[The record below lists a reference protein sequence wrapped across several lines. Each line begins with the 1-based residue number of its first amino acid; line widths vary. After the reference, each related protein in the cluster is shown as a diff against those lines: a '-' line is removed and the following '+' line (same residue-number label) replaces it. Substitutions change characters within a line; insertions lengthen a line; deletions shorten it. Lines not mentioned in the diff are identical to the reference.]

1 VDRHTDGEAPVAAHR
16 EVRSELGGISL
27 EWLAVAALVV
37 VVLGAIVTTN
47 AAQRMGESFAYAAC
61 RVISTVADVGGCTA
75 PGDGGGPTGPT
86 AEPVTITCLD
96 SRTSEN
102 AGGNVTLFSARVD
115 SDLAYQID
123 RMSDGTYDVTLQ
135 FSGGLAAEAMAGG
148 KLGSDELGFREG
160 RQGSIRAGAGGEIAP
175 VYSFDDL
182 QQAEDFAGSARDLV
196 AGPMDDAWDLRTL
209 IPFYGPGRIAY
220 NQYDR
225 ISSFEPPPPSRL
237 RVEGGIDIAA
247 DGSLYRSGA
256 GVEGLLSRG
265 QSLGADIDLETG
277 HTTVYVALDGE
288 VAGQLGLDATP
299 ARAAGGAGGS
309 GQLDGEVVVAVTV
322 DEDLNPTELGIGA
335 TLSGSGGFTGFGDAD
350 LEGIFAGFDGD
361 LGVDLQSEQHDAF
374 ALSGTATLDLTDPR
388 AGEVGNGLLDAL
400 RSASP
405 SDLAAAGGDLRD
417 HLQTQTDLEA
427 QLHVGDRGSF
437 GFDAAGGKGLTF
449 GFGFET
455 GRSDMEFAGA
465 WHRPPG
471 GSFGEALC
479 G

>member
-1 VDRHTDGEAPVAAHR
+1 VDRDTDVDATVAGSR
-16 EVRSELGGISL
+16 DRRSELGGISL
-27 EWLAVAALVV
+27 EWLAVAALVI

-61 RVISTVADVGGCTA
+61 RVISTVADVGGCSA
-75 PGDGGGPTGPT
+75 PGGDGGPADPT

-102 AGGNVTLFSARVD
+102 AGGNVTLFSVRVD
-115 SDLAYQID
+115 SDLAYQVD
-123 RMSDGTYDVTLQ
+123 RLSDGTYDVTLQ

-148 KLGSDELGFREG
+148 KLGSDELGLREG
-160 RQGSIRAGAGGEIAP
+160 RQGSIRAGADGEIAP
-175 VYSFDDL
+175 VYRFDDL
-182 QQAEDFAGSARDLV
+182 QQAEDFAASARDLV
-196 AGPMDDAWDLRTL
+196 AGPMDDAWNWRTL
-209 IPFYGPGRIAY
+209 IPVYGPGRIAY

-225 ISSFEPPPPSRL
+225 VANFDPPPPARL
-237 RVEGGIDIAA
+237 RVEGGVDIAA

-277 HTTVYVALDGE
+277 DTTVYVALDGE

-299 ARAAGGAGGS
+299 APAVGGAGGS
-309 GQLDGEVVVAVTV
+309 GQLDGEVVVALTV

-335 TLSGSGGFTGFGDAD
+335 TVSGSGGLTGFGDAD
-350 LEGIFAGFDGD
+350 LEGLFTGFDGD
-361 LGVDLQSEQHDAF
+361 LGFDLQSEQHDAF

-388 AGEVGNGLLDAL
+388 AGEIGDGLLDAL

-417 HLQTQTDLEA
+417 HLRTQTDLEA
-427 QLHVGDRGSF
+427 QLHVGDRESF
-437 GFDAAGGKGLTF
+437 DFDAAGGKGLTF
-449 GFGFET
+449 GFGFGTE
-455 GRSDMEFAGA
+455 RSDLEFAGA

-471 GSFGEALC
+471 GAFGEALC